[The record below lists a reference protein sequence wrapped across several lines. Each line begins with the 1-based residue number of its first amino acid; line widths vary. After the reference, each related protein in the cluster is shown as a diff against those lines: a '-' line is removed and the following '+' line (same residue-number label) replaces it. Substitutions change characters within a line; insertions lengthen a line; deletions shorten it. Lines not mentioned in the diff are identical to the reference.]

1 MKTLPVLIN
10 AFANMIGQY
19 KENSCINFDDSAY
32 RVYLLSLKLG
42 KTNCVKGP
50 FFNMV
55 MVSG

>member
-1 MKTLPVLIN
+1 MKTLPILIN

-19 KENSCINFDDSAY
+19 KENSWINVDDLTYSD
-32 RVYLLSLKLG
+32 LLSLKLG
-42 KTNCVKGP
+42 ETNCVKGP